1 MKIGI
6 ISYNNSENLGDYIQT
21 IAVEQLLGRKATHF
35 DRETL
40 HLDPEKEHKLLVNGW
55 FMEQPEN
62 WPPHPRFTPLF
73 FSFHLN
79 PTAERHLLNP
89 EGIAYF
95 QKHQPIGCRDH
106 YTRKKLQEHGI
117 EAYFS
122 ACVTLGLSQPQPKN
136 QKDKRSPVMVLSALE
151 RLESM
156 GKALDANSGGLWQGI
171 KAMYNRFRFSNAQK
185 RLNDFLNRI
194 DAPIEYRS
202 QILPPLSLTP
212 TQRFEKAQEQ
222 LAAIA
227 QARLVITS
235 RIHSALPA
243 VAMGVPV
250 LFLTDGLEHPNQ
262 SSRLEGLSQF
272 FTCIQSN
279 QLTTIRWETLQN
291 PQNPESYMAIMKQ
304 KVDQFL
310 ETDKK

>member
-1 MKIGI
+1 
-6 ISYNNSENLGDYIQT
+6 
-21 IAVEQLLGRKATHF
+21 
-35 DRETL
+35 
-40 HLDPEKEHKLLVNGW
+40 
-55 FMEQPEN
+55 
-62 WPPHPRFTPLF
+62 
-73 FSFHLN
+73 
-79 PTAERHLLNP
+79 
-89 EGIAYF
+89 
-95 QKHQPIGCRDH
+95 
-106 YTRKKLQEHGI
+106 
-117 EAYFS
+117 
-122 ACVTLGLSQPQPKN
+122 
-136 QKDKRSPVMVLSALE
+136 
-151 RLESM
+151 
-156 GKALDANSGGLWQGI
+156 
-171 KAMYNRFRFSNAQK
+171 MYNRFRFSNAQK